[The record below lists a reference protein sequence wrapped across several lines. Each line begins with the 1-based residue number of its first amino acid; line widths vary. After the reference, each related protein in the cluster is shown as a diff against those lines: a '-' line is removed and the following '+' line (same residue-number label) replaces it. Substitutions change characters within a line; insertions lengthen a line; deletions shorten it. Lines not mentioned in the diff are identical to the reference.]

1 MYKRILIPLDGS
13 PLAEQAL
20 PHAIALAENY
30 HSELIL
36 MRVLIPLPS
45 PPTTTEAALQRATEE
60 MAILAREY
68 LDRVAADIKEQDIPV
83 QMAIIGGR
91 PHYQIIQY
99 AEANQVDLI
108 VMCTRGQSGLSRWLL
123 GSVSDRVVRGANVPV
138 LMVRGQKMESLKS
151 S

>member
-1 MYKRILIPLDGS
+1 MYKRILLPLDGS

-20 PHAIALAENY
+20 PHAIALAEHY

-68 LDRVAADIKEQDIPV
+68 LERVAAGVREHDIPV
-83 QMAIIGGR
+83 QMVTVAGR

-99 AEANQVDLI
+99 AETNQVDLI

-123 GSVSDRVVRGANVPV
+123 GSVSDRVVRGANMPV
-138 LMVRGQKMESLKS
+138 LMVRGQKIESLKS
-151 S
+151 P